1 MYSGNPFTAEEIRKI
16 DAIPMSFILGKERS
30 GTTLLQLMLN
40 AHSGIIAPPESRF
53 IILLYYR
60 YGKTGKWTEK
70 IIDDFCNDLF
80 REGLF
85 RNFWG
90 IDKKELKSALIASKH
105 LLTFP
110 LICKIIFRISS
121 PGKDEI
127 HVFIDKNP
135 LYYYFLPELN
145 LLFPEAKYVHLV
157 RDYRANLVS
166 HRRVFTVKRGT
177 DIAYRW
183 MKVNM
188 LIEEAK
194 KRRPEK
200 YFTLT
205 YESLVGAPAKSM
217 QDICAFLGLKY
228 DNNMVENHQLGMYS
242 NFNNNKGEE
251 FRKVHEKVFH
261 AINPEFI
268 DSWKGKIPENELL
281 AVEAVAGRYAE
292 DTYHY
297 KPARRDITTRHDI
310 PGYFIMDLKYRAIK
324 TLYRTALANVWLY
337 KGIKKYVWKNF

>member
-1 MYSGNPFTAEEIRKI
+1 MQVYKLTSGEIKQI
-16 DAIPMSFILGKERS
+16 GNIPMNFILGKERS

-40 AHSGIIAPPESRF
+40 AHSKIIAPPESRF
-53 IILLYYR
+53 IILLFYR
-60 YGKTGKWTEK
+60 YGKTREWTEK
-70 IIDDFCNDLF
+70 IIANFCNDLF

-105 LLTFP
+105 LLTFR
-110 LICKIIFRISS
+110 LICKIIFRISL
-121 PGKDEI
+121 PAKDEI

-135 LYYYFLPELN
+135 LYYYFLPELES
-145 LLFPEAKYVHLV
+145 LFPEAKYIHLV

-183 MKVNM
+183 MRVNM

-194 KRRPEK
+194 RRRPEK

-205 YESLVGAPAKSM
+205 YESLVSAPVKNI
-217 QDICAFLGLKY
+217 QDICTFLKLEY
-228 DNNMVENHQLGMYS
+228 DKNMVENHQLGMYS
-242 NFNNNKGEE
+242 NFNNNSGEG

-261 AINPEFI
+261 AINPAFI
-268 DSWKGKIPENELL
+268 DSWKGKIPEKELL
-281 AVEAVAGRYAE
+281 AVEAVAGQYAE
-292 DTYHY
+292 NTYQY
-297 KPARRDITTRHDI
+297 KSISIGKTAKDATI
-310 PGYFIMDLKYRAIK
+310 GYFMMDLRYRAIK
-324 TLYRTALANVWLY
+324 ALYRTALANVWLY
-337 KGIKKYVWKNF
+337 KGIKKYVWKSF